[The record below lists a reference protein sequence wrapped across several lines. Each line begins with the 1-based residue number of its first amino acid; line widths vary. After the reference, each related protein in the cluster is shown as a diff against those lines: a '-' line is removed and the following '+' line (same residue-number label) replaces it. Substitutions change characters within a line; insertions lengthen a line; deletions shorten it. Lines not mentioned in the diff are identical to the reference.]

1 MLRMNPC
8 NGFPAVCGVGTVVGT
23 AVGTVVGTVVG
34 TAVGTVVGTAV
45 AMPTHILQCFCTR

>member
-8 NGFPAVCGVGTVVGT
+8 KGFPTVCRVGTVVGT

-34 TAVGTVVGTAV
+34 TAAAV
-45 AMPTHILQCFCTR
+45 PTHISQRC